1 MSDAGKPFGLFA
13 TFLIGA
19 FALLVS
25 QLSGIVVLSGWY
37 GLRLGEVA
45 TLTQDGGA
53 LILFIFVSAPVQVAL
68 LAMAARSRGSVAEYL
83 GYKLPRRGEVIV
95 AVAAV
100 VALIAV
106 GDAASWLAG
115 RNIVDRFQSDMYQA
129 AKNADQ
135 LPLLLVAITVL
146 IPISEETLFRGFL
159 FRGWLRTPGD
169 AWRVIVF
176 TAGLFAIIHV
186 QYDWFLIAQVFASG
200 LLFGWVRWGSG
211 STILTMVMH
220 GLVNLEGL
228 IETMLTYNG

>member
-1 MSDAGKPFGLFA
+1 
-13 TFLIGA
+13 
-19 FALLVS
+19 
-25 QLSGIVVLSGWY
+25 
-37 GLRLGEVA
+37 
-45 TLTQDGGA
+45 
-53 LILFIFVSAPVQVAL
+53 
-68 LAMAARSRGSVAEYL
+68 EYL

-100 VALIAV
+100 VALFAV

-176 TAGLFAIIHV
+176 TAALFPIIPVH
-186 QYDWFLIAQVFASG
+186 YDWFLIAQAFP
-200 LLFGWVRWGSG
+200 FR
-211 STILTMVMH
+211 
-220 GLVNLEGL
+220 
-228 IETMLTYNG
+228 